1 MIVFVEN
8 FHRIGK
14 TNLNMSVYGE
24 YNVRKRKDKDKS
36 QVKTSEISE
45 GLSNGCTGALMERE
59 KKKKDSAE

>member
-1 MIVFVEN
+1 
-8 FHRIGK
+8 
-14 TNLNMSVYGE
+14 MSVYGE